1 MTGLVVS
8 TGQSVPLGARTFPQ
22 TVEIPQQ
29 GDAMRLWKNQAYEGV
44 TS

>member
-1 MTGLVVS
+1 MTGLLS
-8 TGQSVPLGARTFPQ
+8 TGPSAPLRARTFPQ